1 MLATFLLLVS
11 LAQDSA
17 PAPFT
22 WWIQGLEDPRRL
34 TLVTV
39 TPTPL
44 ELVSGLNVKTIS
56 LKPAPTRDDPK
67 PRSIQPVK
75 TEPTLKWG
83 LQAWFRP
90 VGRRFQLTVTFS
102 DGSTHKID
110 PWAPP
115 PSGPPKIY
123 RRYPHPGIAPQTKW
137 AMHWSADRMRITS

>member
-83 LQAWFRP
+83 LQA
-90 VGRRFQLTVTFS
+90 
-102 DGSTHKID
+102 
-110 PWAPP
+110 
-115 PSGPPKIY
+115 
-123 RRYPHPGIAPQTKW
+123 
-137 AMHWSADRMRITS
+137 